1 MILAESY
8 TEQWIHSH
16 LSKKGF
22 EKINPPLVEKMIHAL
37 GLVEALAAN
46 GLEFIFKGGTS
57 LILLIAAPGRF
68 SIDIDI
74 ITKATKEEIEAVLK
88 NVCIGTPFKDYKLNE
103 KRSYQPGIPKA
114 HYSLTYNSGL
124 TGKEDHILL
133 DILFDDHS
141 YPKTIT
147 VPVISEWLK
156 TDATVIPVT
165 IPTHESITGDKLTAF
180 APNTT
185 GVPYRKGKELEIVKQ
200 LYDLG
205 RLFHEITDIAVVS
218 ESFRKTAL
226 KEMGYRGIIGTP
238 DIILDD
244 IINTSILIA
253 KRERNKEEPHLSNF
267 KEIQAGL
274 LQFKSYQVT
283 SYFRIDE
290 AIAASAKAA
299 LLAAMIKTGYTGDV
313 ASFTAGLKKEDY
325 LIQHLEYNFL
335 NKLRVEALFYWRKTI
350 EIITNNNRPI
360 EF

>member
-8 TEQWIHSH
+8 TGDWIYSH

-22 EKINPPLVEKMIHAL
+22 EKINPPLAEKMIHAL

-74 ITKATKEEIEAVLK
+74 ITKATRGEIEAILNK
-88 NVCIGTPFKDYKLNE
+88 VCNGAPFKEFKLNE
-103 KRSYQPGIPKA
+103 RRSYQAGIPKA
-114 HYSLTYNSGL
+114 HYALVYNSGL

-141 YPKTIT
+141 YPQILS
-147 VPVISEWLK
+147 VPVVSEWLK
-156 TDATVIPVT
+156 TDATIIPVR

-185 GVPYRKGKELEIVKQ
+185 GVPYKKGKELEIIKQ

-205 RLFHEITDIAVVS
+205 RLYHEITDITVVS
-218 ESFRKTAL
+218 ESFQRTVL
-226 KEMGYRGIIGTP
+226 KEMGYRGIAGTP

-244 IINTSILIA
+244 IINTGILIA

-299 LLAAMIKTGYTGDV
+299 LLAAMIKTGYTGKV
-313 ASFTAGLKKEDY
+313 ESFTVGLKKENY
-325 LIQHLEYNFL
+325 LIQHRDYNFL
-335 NKLRVEALFYWRKTI
+335 NKLPVEALFYWSKTI
-350 EIITNNNRPI
+350 EIISR
-360 EF
+360 